1 MIDGCLLEVAFGMD
15 DVGMSEWDD
24 DVGMSE
30 WDG

>member
-1 MIDGCLLEVAFGMD
+1 MIDGCLLEVAFGI